1 MQSVSFMISH
11 KGRAKAQHGFSAI
24 ELVVVIAIAGALIVS
39 AVGAGSSLDSN
50 GKIRQA
56 AHDVGLIYAAVS
68 AYAATQGSTIA
79 PVADATNE
87 LQTYLPGHLRVG
99 GSGVNNIA
107 NPFGG
112 TYVISVEATNFHL
125 VISQVPDESTNRLV
139 TLIARGGL
147 RGGTITSASNN
158 ITVSGL
164 RY

>member
-1 MQSVSFMISH
+1 MISH
-11 KGRAKAQHGFSAI
+11 KGRTKAQHGFSAI

-68 AYAATQGSTIA
+68 AYAATQGNIT
-79 PVADATNE
+79 PVVDATNE
-87 LQTYLPGHLRVG
+87 LQTYLPGHLRIS

-112 TYVISVEATNFHL
+112 TYVVRVESTNFHL
-125 VISQVPDESTNRLV
+125 VISQVPSESTNRLV
-139 TLIARGGL
+139 TLISRGGL
-147 RGGTITSASNN
+147 RGGTISSASNN